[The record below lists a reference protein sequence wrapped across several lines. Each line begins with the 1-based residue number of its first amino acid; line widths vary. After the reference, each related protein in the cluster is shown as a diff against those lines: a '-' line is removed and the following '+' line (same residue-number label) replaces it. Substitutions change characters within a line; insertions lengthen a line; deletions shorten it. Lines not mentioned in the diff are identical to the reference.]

1 MSIIIAFF
9 CGMCFYTLADAIA
22 DYISAKAQIL
32 EAQAEKLKLD
42 NEEREQF
49 KEQPF

>member
-22 DYISAKAQIL
+22 DYISAKALMI

-42 NEEREQF
+42 NKDRELEEE
-49 KEQPF
+49 EE

>member
-9 CGMCFYTLADAIA
+9 CGMCFYTLTDAIA
-22 DYISAKAQIL
+22 EYISAKAQMI

-42 NEEREQF
+42 NQEREQRM
-49 KEQPF
+49 EVPF